1 MSGKNP
7 ATLPHLASK
16 KEYVRFMLPEKEW
29 LLSVD
34 IYVYTYT
41 NIYIQH
47 LGTQHDWQSKK
58 LSDNSWSD
66 FSQIPFIH
74 HIFSKYPCGNPQ
86 KPLQIFCSPRYQRN
100 PIVPQDAEIF
110 KWQLLNFVFT
120 SLVVFWSMFVWER
133 TKWFSGW
140 WLNQP
145 IWKIFSQNLGIFPK

>member
-86 KPLQIFCSPRYQRN
+86 KPLQIFLFSKIPTKSNRPARRWDFQMATPELRLH
-100 PIVPQDAEIF
+100 IF
-110 KWQLLNFVFT
+110 GGFLKHVCLGEDKMVFW
-120 SLVVFWSMFVWER
+120 LVVEP
-133 TKWFSGW
+133 THLK
-140 WLNQP
+140 N
-145 IWKIFSQNLGIFPK
+145 I